1 MAARVM
7 VGLSGG
13 VDSSVTAL
21 LLRDAGRDVATLF
34 MKNWEEDDA
43 SGVCPAEAD
52 AEDAR
57 QVAAQLGLKF
67 HARNFA
73 AEYWD
78 GVFAH
83 FLAELEAGRTP
94 NPDVLCNR
102 EVKFKT
108 FVEHAED
115 LGYAHI
121 ATGHY
126 ARHVVDVD
134 GRHLLLRGVDPGKD
148 QSYFLHALSP
158 AQLAVA
164 EFPLG
169 GLHKTQVREIAAR
182 AGLRTASKR
191 DSTGIC
197 FIGERNFPQFIR
209 QYLKAVPGPIRRV
222 DDGVVVGE
230 HQGVMLHTL
239 GQRGGLGI
247 GGRRDSTGAPWFVVG
262 KDLAGAILWV
272 AQGDHPALY
281 CRRLQATGASWIAGH
296 APGTVLRLSAK
307 IRYRQDD
314 QACTAV
320 IDGTSGRVDV
330 QFEQPQRA
338 ATPGQSIVF
347 YDGEVC
353 LGGAVIDRTDARFGG
368 LLPD

>member
-1 MAARVM
+1 MTAAAPAVM

-21 LLRDAGRDVATLF
+21 LLRDAGRQVATLF
-34 MKNWEEDDA
+34 MKNWEEEDS

-52 AEDAR
+52 ADDAR
-57 QVAAQLGLKF
+57 QVAAQLGLRF
-67 HARNFA
+67 YARNFA

-83 FLAELEAGRTP
+83 FLTELAAGRTP

-108 FVEHAED
+108 FVEHAHD
-115 LGYAHI
+115 LGFDRI

-126 ARHVVDVD
+126 ARHQIDGD

-148 QSYFLHALSP
+148 QSYFLHAITP
-158 AQLAVA
+158 QQLAVA

-169 GLHKTQVREIAAR
+169 GMRKPEVRDIAAR
-182 AGLRTASKR
+182 AGLRTAGKR

-197 FIGERNFPQFIR
+197 FIGERQFPQFVR
-209 QYLKAVPGPIRRV
+209 RYLTPAPGPIRRA
-222 DDGVVVGE
+222 DDGVVLGTHE
-230 HQGVMLHTL
+230 GVMFHTL

-247 GGRRDSTGAPWFVVG
+247 GGRRDSTGEPWFVVG
-262 KDLAGAILWV
+262 KDLAAATLWV

-281 CRRLQATGASWIAGH
+281 SRRLLATGPSWIAGA
-296 APGTVLRLSAK
+296 APASDWRCTAK
-307 IRYRQDD
+307 IRYRQED
-314 QACTAV
+314 QACTV
-320 IDGTSGRVDV
+320 TVDSGTGTLDV
-330 QFEQPQRA
+330 RFDQPQRA

-347 YDGEVC
+347 YDGDVC
-353 LGGAVIDRTDARFGG
+353 LGGAVIDRTDACFGG
-368 LLPD
+368 L